1 MCCHFIYEFLFY
13 FILESPGQSHSTNR
27 SSSSLDSSEM
37 DKVNSSKRNC
47 SASVSGWE
55 RLWARPK
62 DRAPLQRA
70 PGEWPRVEQ
79 VEQEPPDESLLPG
92 ADTSRVADSASTIT
106 YMYQPLVVRRW
117 ERFVLSTL
125 NGGAEQLDASTGGIC
140 HEDEEG
146 LPAVAL
152 PSATLP
158 TSLDDC
164 ISESL
169 GTTDNSRF
177 AVREGVARPR
187 VIQGIARVT
196 AQIQREREEQER
208 R

>member
-13 FILESPGQSHSTNR
+13 FILESPGQSQSTNR
-27 SSSSLDSSEM
+27 SSSSLDRSKME
-37 DKVNSSKRNC
+37 KVNSSKRNC
-47 SASVSGWE
+47 SASVSGSE
-55 RLWARPK
+55 CLGERPK
-62 DRAPLQRA
+62 DRAPMERA

-79 VEQEPPDESLLPG
+79 VQQEPPDESLLPG

-106 YMYQPLVVRRW
+106 YQPLVIRRW

-125 NGGAEQLDASTGGIC
+125 NGGAEQLDASTGGIR
-140 HEDEEG
+140 HEDEEC
-146 LPAVAL
+146 LSAVAL

-169 GTTDNSRF
+169 GTTNNSRF
-177 AVREGVARPR
+177 AAREGIARPR

-196 AQIQREREEQER
+196 AQIQREREEQEGR
-208 R
+208 

>member
-13 FILESPGQSHSTNR
+13 FILESPGQSQSTNR
-27 SSSSLDSSEM
+27 SSSSLDRSEM

-47 SASVSGWE
+47 SASVSGSE
-55 RLWARPK
+55 HLGERPK
-62 DRAPLQRA
+62 DRA
-70 PGEWPRVEQ
+70 PGEWPRVEEVQ
-79 VEQEPPDESLLPG
+79 QEPPDESLLPG

-106 YMYQPLVVRRW
+106 YQPLVVRRW

-140 HEDEEG
+140 HEDDEC
-146 LPAVAL
+146 L

-169 GTTDNSRF
+169 GTTNNSRF
-177 AVREGVARPR
+177 AAREGIARPR